1 MAASGE
7 SHYNTATKQPA
18 NSRSEKATPMSRASI
33 ASATQPP
40 AAPPGLIIRD
50 FSGSEADYAAAAGV
64 CNAAF
69 PEYPESVEDW
79 KDEDARHPAHLKR
92 RRWLAE
98 IQGETV
104 GFASYD
110 QSEWMYNPGLFSFF
124 AAVLPQRQGQGVGRA
139 LYATVMAALA
149 PLEPLRV
156 RARCR
161 SDYTRSMR
169 FLVERGFVEDLR
181 DWESRL
187 DLPGFDPAPF
197 AGHVERVI
205 ASGIRIVT
213 LRELIAGDPEHRR
226 KLYELDV
233 TLATDVPSPEPL
245 TAPSAESFE
254 RHVFESRDLLPEG
267 FFVALDGRRYVGLSA
282 LWKSDEEPDT
292 LYTGLT
298 GVHREYRRR
307 GIALA
312 LKLRA
317 IEYARSRGI
326 RTLKTWNESNNRAML
341 SINEALGFVKQPAWV
356 SFVRHLQSD
365 E

>member
-1 MAASGE
+1 MATSGE
-7 SHYNTATKQPA
+7 SHYNTATKQLA
-18 NSRSEKATPMSRASI
+18 GTWSEKATRMSQAST
-33 ASATQPP
+33 ASAAQTP

-79 KDEDARHPAHLKR
+79 KEEDAKHPAHLKR

-98 IQGETV
+98 IEGKTV
-104 GFASYD
+104 GYARYD
-110 QSEWMYNPGLFSFF
+110 QSEWMYHPRLFNFF
-124 AAVLPQRQGQGVGRA
+124 AAVLPERQGQGIGRA

-161 SDYTRSMR
+161 SDYVRSMR
-169 FLVERGFVEDLR
+169 FLIERGFVEDLR
-181 DWESRL
+181 EWESRL
-187 DLPGFDPAPF
+187 DVPGFDPAPF
-197 AGHVERVI
+197 AGHVERVL

-233 TLATDVPSPEPL
+233 TLATDIPSPEPM
-245 TAPSAESFE
+245 TAPSAESFA
-254 RHVFESRDLLPEG
+254 RHVFESRDLLAEG
-267 FFVALDGRRYVGLSA
+267 FFVALDGQHYIGLSA
-282 LWKSDEEPDT
+282 LWKSDEEPAT

-312 LKLRA
+312 LKLCA
-317 IEYARSRGI
+317 IEYARSQGI

-356 SFVRHLQSD
+356 SFVRHLQS
-365 E
+365 EE

>member
-1 MAASGE
+1 MSQTSLESAAQ
-7 SHYNTATKQPA
+7 T
-18 NSRSEKATPMSRASI
+18 
-33 ASATQPP
+33 P
-40 AAPPGLIIRD
+40 AALPGLTIRD
-50 FSGSEADYAAAAGV
+50 FRGSEAEYSAAAAV
-64 CNAAF
+64 CNAVF
-69 PEYPESVEDW
+69 PEYPESVEEW
-79 KDEDARHPAHLKR
+79 KEEDEKRPAHLKR

-98 IQGETV
+98 IEDQTV
-104 GFASYD
+104 GYACYD
-110 QSEWMYNPGLFSFF
+110 QSEWMYHPRLFNFF
-124 AAVLPQRQGQGVGRA
+124 AAVLPERQGQGIGRA

-149 PLEPLRV
+149 PLDPLRV

-161 SDYTRSMR
+161 SDYARSMG
-169 FLVERGFVEDLR
+169 FLSDRGFVEDLR

-187 DLPGFDPAPF
+187 DVPGFDPAPF

-205 ASGIRIVT
+205 AGGIRIVT
-213 LRELIAGDPEHRR
+213 LRELIEDDPEHRR

-233 TLATDVPSPEPL
+233 TLAKDVPSPEPL

-254 RHVFESRDLLPEG
+254 RYVFESRDLLPEG
-267 FFVALDGRRYVGLSA
+267 YFVALDGRRYVGLSA
-282 LWKSDEEPDT
+282 LWKSDEEPGT

-298 GVHREYRRR
+298 GVRREYRRR

-356 SFVRHLQSD
+356 SFVKRLQS
-365 E
+365 EA

>member
-1 MAASGE
+1 MSQTSLESAAQ
-7 SHYNTATKQPA
+7 T
-18 NSRSEKATPMSRASI
+18 
-33 ASATQPP
+33 P
-40 AAPPGLIIRD
+40 AALPGLTIRD
-50 FSGSEADYAAAAGV
+50 FRGSEAEYSAAAAV
-64 CNAAF
+64 CNAVF
-69 PEYPESVEDW
+69 PEYPESVEEW
-79 KDEDARHPAHLKR
+79 KEEDEKRPAHLKR

-98 IQGETV
+98 IEDQTV
-104 GFASYD
+104 GYACYD
-110 QSEWMYNPGLFSFF
+110 QSEWMYHPRLFNFF
-124 AAVLPQRQGQGVGRA
+124 AAVLPERQGQGIGRA

-149 PLEPLRV
+149 PLDPLRV
-156 RARCR
+156 GARCR
-161 SDYTRSMR
+161 SDYARSMG
-169 FLVERGFVEDLR
+169 FLSDRGFVEDLR

-187 DLPGFDPAPF
+187 DVPGFDPAPF

-213 LRELIAGDPEHRR
+213 LRELIEDDPEHRR

-233 TLATDVPSPEPL
+233 TLAKDVPSPEPL

-254 RHVFESRDLLPEG
+254 RYVFESRDLLPEG
-267 FFVALDGRRYVGLSA
+267 YFVALDGRRYVGLSA
-282 LWKSDEEPDT
+282 LWKSDEEPGT

-298 GVHREYRRR
+298 GVRREYRRR

-356 SFVRHLQSD
+356 SFVKRLQS
-365 E
+365 EA

>member
-1 MAASGE
+1 MSQTSLESAAQ
-7 SHYNTATKQPA
+7 T
-18 NSRSEKATPMSRASI
+18 
-33 ASATQPP
+33 P
-40 AAPPGLIIRD
+40 AAPPGLTIRD
-50 FSGSEADYAAAAGV
+50 FSGSEADYGAAAAV
-64 CNAAF
+64 CNAVF
-69 PEYPESVEDW
+69 PEYPESVEEW
-79 KDEDARHPAHLKR
+79 KDEDEKRPAHLKR

-98 IQGETV
+98 IEGQTV
-104 GFASYD
+104 GYACYD
-110 QSEWMYNPGLFSFF
+110 QSEWIYHPRLFNFF
-124 AAVLPQRQGQGVGRA
+124 AAVLPERQGQGIGRA

-149 PLEPLRV
+149 PLDPLRV

-161 SDYTRSMR
+161 SDYARSMG
-169 FLVERGFVEDLR
+169 FLSDRGFVEDLR

-187 DLPGFDPAPF
+187 DVPGFDPAPF

-205 ASGIRIVT
+205 AGGIRIVT
-213 LRELIAGDPEHRR
+213 LRELIEDDPEHRR

-233 TLATDVPSPEPL
+233 TLAKDVPSPEPL

-254 RHVFESRDLLPEG
+254 RYVFESRDLLPEG
-267 FFVALDGRRYVGLSA
+267 YFVALHGRRYVGLSA

-298 GVHREYRRR
+298 GVRREYRRR

-356 SFVRHLQSD
+356 SFVKRLQS
-365 E
+365 EA

>member
-1 MAASGE
+1 MATIVE
-7 SHYNTATKQPA
+7 NLYNGATRQPA
-18 NSRSEKATPMSRASI
+18 SSRSEKAIRMSQASI
-33 ASATQPP
+33 ASAAQVS

-50 FSGSEADYAAAAGV
+50 FSGSEADYAAAVAV
-64 CNAAF
+64 CNAVF

-79 KDEDARHPAHLKR
+79 KEDDAKYPEHLRR

-98 IQGETV
+98 IEGQTV
-104 GFASYD
+104 GYARYD
-110 QSEWMYNPGLFSFF
+110 QSEWMYHPRLFNFF
-124 AAVLPQRQGQGVGRA
+124 AAVIPERQGQGLGRA

-149 PLEPLRV
+149 PLDPLRV

-161 SDYTRSMR
+161 SDYVRSMR
-169 FLVERGFVEDLR
+169 FLSDRGFVEDLR
-181 DWESRL
+181 DWESHL
-187 DLPGFDPAPF
+187 DVPGFDPAPF
-197 AGHVERVI
+197 AGHGERVI
-205 ASGIRIVT
+205 ASGIRIVS

-233 TLATDVPSPEPL
+233 TLAKDVPSPEPL

-267 FFVALDGRRYVGLSA
+267 FFVALDGQHYVGLSA
-282 LWKSDEEPDT
+282 LWKSDEEPDA

-298 GVHREYRRR
+298 GVRREYRRR

-317 IEYARSRGI
+317 IEYARGRGI

-356 SFVRHLQSD
+356 SFVKHLQS
-365 E
+365 EE